1 MNRAPLPDYLLVC
14 LDGRVAG
21 VLQPIEAGVTFRLR
35 YQEEWRR
42 DPGAYPLSL
51 SLPLAAAEHQGPA
64 VRHYLR
70 GLLPDNPA
78 RLQEISVRFGVSP
91 DDPYAV
97 LAMMGEDCP
106 GAVQFV
112 VPARHAA
119 LADQESDEITWLERE
134 EVVELVQ
141 ALHARSDAAAHYLET
156 GRFSLP
162 GALPKLAL
170 RWDPEGRRWGLPR
183 GRAASTH
190 ILKPPLRGV
199 PFHTENEY
207 VCLELARAAGLGTA
221 RAERVRFG
229 ELQVLVVER
238 YDRSVEAGIVRRLH
252 QEDLAQALGRD
263 PALKYVGQG
272 APGVREIVELLRG
285 HAPHRDL
292 EAFVDALA
300 FNWVI
305 VGTDAHPRNYSIL
318 IGAGGSV
325 HLAPLYDLA
334 SACGFSQESRI
345 PPGAR
350 NAPLVIGDRRM
361 FGEIDRA
368 AWEAEFRAIRY
379 EKRGISRVR
388 DVVER
393 ISSALPEVAGR
404 AEAEGVSR
412 AFLDELS
419 AGIRQRLEVCRR
431 QLNA

>member
-1 MNRAPLPDYLLVC
+1 MSAPLPDRLLVY
-14 LDGRVAG
+14 LDGREAG
-21 VLQPIEAGVTFRLR
+21 VLQPVEAGVTFRLR
-35 YQEEWRR
+35 YHDEWRR
-42 DPGAYPLSL
+42 DPDAYPLSL
-51 SLPLAAAEHQGPA
+51 SLPLAAAEHGGLA

-70 GLLPDNPA
+70 GLIPDNQA
-78 RLQEISVRFGVSP
+78 RLHEISARFGVSP

-97 LAMMGEDCP
+97 LARIGEDCP
-106 GAVQFV
+106 GAVQFA
-112 VPARHAA
+112 VPARREV
-119 LADQESDEITWLERE
+119 LANPEAGEITWLEHGE
-134 EVVELVQ
+134 IVELVQ
-141 ALHARSDAAAHYLET
+141 ALHARSDDAAHYLET

-170 RWDPEGRRWGLPR
+170 RWDPEGRRWGLPAS
-183 GRAASTH
+183 RAASTH

-207 VCLELARAAGLGTA
+207 VCLELARAVGLSTA

-229 ELQVLVVER
+229 SLQVLMVER
-238 YDRSVEAGIVRRLH
+238 YDRRVEAGEVRRLH

-272 APGVREIVELLRG
+272 APGVREIVKLLRS
-285 HAPHRDL
+285 HASHRDVD
-292 EAFVDALA
+292 AFVDALV

-305 VGTDAHPRNYSIL
+305 VGTDAHVRNYSIL

-325 HLAPLYDLA
+325 RLAPLYDLA
-334 SACGFSQESRI
+334 SACGFSQESGI

-350 NAPLVIGDRRM
+350 NAPMVIGERRM
-361 FGEIDRA
+361 YGEINRA

-379 EKRGISRVR
+379 EKRGVSRVR
-388 DVVER
+388 QVVER

-404 AEAEGVSR
+404 AEAGGVSR

-431 QLNA
+431 QLDA